1 MNVTITSICSS
12 YWPGKEP
19 SLGDPDECEYFQV
32 EHELCTSV
40 VATSRSRT
48 PRDCDKFL
56 AVGSP
61 DKDCQTRKTN
71 ARRRS
76 SRMLCSRR
84 QSPRGSQT
92 GDQVWPSSRPHI
104 LDPELTDTRGNRL
117 PCRGAL

>member
-1 MNVTITSICSS
+1 MNATITSICSTC
-12 YWPGKEP
+12 WPGKEP

-71 ARRRS
+71 ARRRALAGCYAPAG
-76 SRMLCSRR
+76 RVHAVAKPGIKYGHRLGRIFLI
-84 QSPRGSQT
+84 
-92 GDQVWPSSRPHI
+92 PH
-104 LDPELTDTRGNRL
+104 
-117 PCRGAL
+117 